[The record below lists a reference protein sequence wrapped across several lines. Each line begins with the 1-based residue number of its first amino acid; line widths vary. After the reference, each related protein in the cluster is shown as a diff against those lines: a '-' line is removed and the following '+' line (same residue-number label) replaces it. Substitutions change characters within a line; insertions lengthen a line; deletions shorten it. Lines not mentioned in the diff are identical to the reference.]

1 MGYKGSKEADMEDK
15 NLDIYGHEPIPWSR
29 VLRQLE
35 AQAHEEGRG
44 RTCWLATVD
53 PDGSPH
59 VAAVGALWVD
69 GQFYFTSGP
78 RTRKS
83 RNLVANAK
91 CSVSVS
97 LDDIDIVIEGT
108 ARKVTDM
115 PTLERVASLYAAL
128 GWPARAEGGAIAAE
142 FSAPSAGRGPWN
154 LYVVTSRVAVGGGN
168 QEPPRAAPLRLG
180 PRLPPRPPQPPPRPG
195 FPPRRRAVR
204 WGKGSAT
211 RN

>member
-15 NLDIYGHEPIPWSR
+15 NLDIYGHKPIPWSR
-29 VLRQLE
+29 ALRQLE

-115 PTLERVASLYAAL
+115 PTLERVASLYTAL

-154 LYVVTSRVAVGGGN
+154 LYVVTSRVAGGGATRGAPRAARRGLLRAL
-168 QEPPRAAPLRLG
+168 PPRAP
-180 PRLPPRPPQPPPRPG
+180 PPPRGPG
-195 FPPRRRAVR
+195 FDSRRRALGCAKR
-204 WGKGSAT
+204 S
-211 RN
+211 